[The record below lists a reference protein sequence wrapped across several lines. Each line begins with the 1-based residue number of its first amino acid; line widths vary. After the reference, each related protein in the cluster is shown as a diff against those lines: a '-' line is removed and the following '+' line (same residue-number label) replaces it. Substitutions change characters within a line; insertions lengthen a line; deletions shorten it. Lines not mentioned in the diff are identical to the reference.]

1 MFTKRRSLIVTWVV
15 LWVLMTARV
24 GSMAVAVEGTAPE
37 QDVSKDSVA
46 SVLTAIEQ
54 ARKAFADWK
63 VAIEAGAVVRD
74 KDLASLT
81 AQLESLG
88 RDVRWIVAR
97 RVPKQASS
105 VVRSAESYGRNTVKL
120 TKAWVDQMHALGP
133 GAAEKRTATL
143 AQLRNALVGED
154 EYQRY
159 AALKTLS
166 KIGDVKFDKTLF
178 RPFVLPL
185 VKSSKS
191 NPLVAACYA
200 LYNTQREPG
209 DLALIEAAW
218 DRRSQPV
225 ERSISHLLFMF
236 SDGQITGRS
245 EQIILELLSSSDQAV
260 RREGLRG
267 LWGATVSDDLANAI
281 VELADNRASRH
292 DAIYFGLS
300 TLKPKSEAVVNKL
313 IETLEDSDWNDWS
326 RALWGLGYGVPEEF
340 QPQVA
345 VALADMYVARSDAR
359 TRKKCRKLIRQYA
372 GEEALAKLPE

>member
-1 MFTKRRSLIVTWVV
+1 MFANCLSLMLTWI
-15 LWVLMTARV
+15 LMIASGV
-24 GSMAVAVEGTAPE
+24 GSMAVAAEETAP
-37 QDVSKDSVA
+37 DRVASKDSVA
-46 SVLTAIEQ
+46 TALAAIEQ
-54 ARKAFADWK
+54 AREAFAEWK

-74 KDLASLT
+74 EDLASMKS
-81 AQLESLG
+81 QLELLG
-88 RDVRWIVAR
+88 RDAQWIAAR
-97 RVPKQASS
+97 RVPKQVPS
-105 VVRSAESYGRNTVKL
+105 VVRPAESYGRNTVKL
-120 TKAWVDQMHALGP
+120 TQAWVDQMHALGP
-133 GAAEKRTATL
+133 GAAEKRAATL
-143 AQLRNALVGED
+143 AQISNALVGED

-166 KIGDVKFDKTLF
+166 QIGDIKFDKASF
-178 RPFVLPL
+178 RPLVLPL

-191 NPLVAACYA
+191 NPLVSACYA
-200 LYNTQREPG
+200 LYNTKREPG

-218 DRRSQPV
+218 DRRSKPV

-236 SDGQITGRS
+236 SDGKIAGRS
-245 EQIILELLSSSDQAV
+245 EQIILELLSSSDAAV

-267 LWGATVSDDLANAI
+267 LWGATVSDELAEAI

-300 TLKPKSEAVVNKL
+300 TLKPKSEAVVSKL
-313 IETLEDSDWNDWS
+313 IETLADPDHNDWG

-345 VALADMYVARSDAR
+345 DALADMYVARSDSR
-359 TRKKCRKLIRQYA
+359 TREKCRKLIRQYA